1 MYKRR
6 VRKLSICPSV
16 HLSVQQL
23 RSYASEVRERLT
35 QLGTDPRLIWVLYKL
50 LHPISF
56 DLLGTQCQV
65 TKMTLPEG
73 GHILT
78 WVRPISRVT
87 LSSLMPDSV
96 LKLSLEGVDTP
107 G

>member
-1 MYKRR
+1 
-6 VRKLSICPSV
+6 
-16 HLSVQQL
+16 
-23 RSYASEVRERLT
+23 
-35 QLGTDPRLIWVLYKL
+35 
-50 LHPISF
+50 
-56 DLLGTQCQV
+56 
-65 TKMTLPEG
+65 MTLPEG

-96 LKLSLEGVDTP
+96 PKLSLEGVDIP